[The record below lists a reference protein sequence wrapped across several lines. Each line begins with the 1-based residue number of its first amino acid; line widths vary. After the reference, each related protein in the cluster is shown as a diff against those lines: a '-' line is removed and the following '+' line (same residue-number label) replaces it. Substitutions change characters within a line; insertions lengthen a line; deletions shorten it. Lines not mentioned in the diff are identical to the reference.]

1 MPKNMFFNLTLL
13 HYRMLQR
20 RKTQNCHQYSEAQE
34 TKSPEVFRKGKLSPG
49 DGPFLPSWW
58 ENGSEI
64 IFSVKSVIGRPY
76 REQQVVSLP
85 RSQEKNGEMILKFIS
100 WLYTLVWNLIA

>member
-1 MPKNMFFNLTLL
+1 MPKNMFFNLTFTSLQNVTKGARHKIVISIQKLKERQNLL
-13 HYRMLQR
+13 
-20 RKTQNCHQYSEAQE
+20 
-34 TKSPEVFRKGKLSPG
+34 KSLERGKLSPG

-58 ENGSEI
+58 ENGSREI

-85 RSQEKNGEMILKFIS
+85 KSEKMK
-100 WLYTLVWNLIA
+100 